1 MHVPSETVGTIHV
14 LSDLKPKSVFKTGI
28 SVFEAALFLFTAF
41 RPLESTSTTKLH
53 EH

>member
-1 MHVPSETVGTIHV
+1 MHVVSETGGTIHV

-28 SVFEAALFLFTAF
+28 FVFEATLSLFSAF
-41 RPLESTSTTKLH
+41 RQLESTSTTKLH